1 MPATRESLRSLKR
14 YTTLFFI
21 VYLAPLA
28 VEIAMWPGSSARAQ
42 DVPAML
48 GVGLGGY
55 VGLFALFVFVVPHLL
70 GRLGRAEVARQW
82 KCAAFHASL
91 GSSVFVI
98 GSTIANVPLGS
109 VAVRLLTALA
119 ATLVVYL
126 GLLRAK
132 ERYFDRLCGWPR
144 WSWRREE

>member
-1 MPATRESLRSLKR
+1 MERSV
-14 YTTLFFI
+14 TLFFI

-28 VEIAMWPGSSARAQ
+28 VVIAMWPGSSAGAQ

-55 VGLFALFVFVVPHLL
+55 AGLFVLFVFVVPRLL
-70 GRLGRAEVARQW
+70 RRLGRAEVARRW
-82 KCAAFHASL
+82 KCGAFHASL

-109 VAVRLLTALA
+109 VGVRLLLGSA
-119 ATLVVYL
+119 ASLVVYL

-144 WSWRREE
+144 WSWRRKR